1 MMKLKI
7 MGMGLGVFLLAGLMV
22 SNVWSAGE
30 PIVWRFQVVHGPM
43 QLEYKLF
50 SKTVEDINRATN
62 GRLKIELFPG
72 GAFASSTEAFQ
83 SCGDGVFEMHSSWPI
98 YLRGLE
104 FAFQPM
110 SGDNMAMSDTDRMI
124 WLEEGGG
131 NELLQK
137 GFDKVNLHLVT
148 TQMWP
153 SDVLMAKK
161 PFKKISEMEG
171 RKMRTSAP
179 WIANKQGIGA
189 ITLPLEEVFTSMASG
204 TVDMAEFAYLK
215 YNQGLGITDVV
226 EYAIWPDFW
235 NCHFVETIV
244 VNKKAWGKLPKDL
257 QTIVELGFRAHSLK
271 HWTNA
276 IYESAKVMQTLKK
289 EGKIDFLR
297 IDSPDEFI
305 TMRKQMYD
313 EEQNRSEKYKGLT
326 KETYDSIYRFYETYY
341 PYKNKSDWWGSGM
354 TEAQQMGY
362 TPPETK

>member
-1 MMKLKI
+1 MKRKMI
-7 MGMGLGVFLLAGLMV
+7 GMALVVFLLAGMMV
-22 SNVWSAGE
+22 SKVWSAE
-30 PIVWRFQVVHGPM
+30 KPIVWRFQVVHGPN
-43 QLEYKLF
+43 QLEYELF
-50 SKTVEDINRATN
+50 TKTVEDINKAAS
-62 GRLKIELFPG
+62 GRLKIELHPG

-104 FAFQPM
+104 FAFQPL

-124 WLEEGGG
+124 WLREGGG

-137 GFDKVNLHLVT
+137 GFDKVNLHLVA

-161 PFKKISEMEG
+161 GFKKIADMKG

-179 WIANKQGIGA
+179 WIGIQRGIAA
-189 ITLPLEEVFTSMASG
+189 ITLPLEEVFTAMASG
-204 TVDMAEFAYLK
+204 TVDMAEFAYLQ

-244 VNKKAWGKLPKDL
+244 VNKRAWAKLPRNL
-257 QTIVELGFRAHSLK
+257 QTIVELGFQAHSLK
-271 HWTNA
+271 HWTHA

-289 EGKIDFLR
+289 EGKIEFIR
-297 IDSPDEFI
+297 IPPDEFI
-305 TMRKQMYD
+305 TMRKQMYA
-313 EEQNRSEKYKGLT
+313 EEQNRSKKHKGLT
-326 KETYDSIYRFYETYY
+326 KEAYDSIHKFFETYY
-341 PYKNKSDWWGSGM
+341 PYKNKSDWWGSGL
-354 TEAQQMGY
+354 TETQQMGY
-362 TPPETK
+362 TPGSK